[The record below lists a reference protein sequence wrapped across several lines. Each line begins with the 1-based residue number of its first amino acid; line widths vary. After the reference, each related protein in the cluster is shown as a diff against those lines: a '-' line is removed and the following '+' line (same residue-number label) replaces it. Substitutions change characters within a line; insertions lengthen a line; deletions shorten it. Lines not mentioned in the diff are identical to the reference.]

1 MDVGGVQGITVL
13 FADIRNFTL
22 LVQHLPLENLRIFLN
37 SFFDI
42 FSNVVF
48 SWKGTLDKFM
58 GDAVLAI
65 FGAPIALENAN
76 YSAVSAAVEILQ
88 EFENLRKQWMS
99 TSSLF
104 ENIGLGIGMSR
115 GEMFLGN
122 VGSTR
127 RLDYTVIGTDVNIA
141 QRLASE
147 AQSGQILISGSV
159 CDGIGDS
166 FPLKE
171 ERARVLK
178 GIEKET
184 SFFSLLPVTSRKE
197 KKRKNK

>member
-1 MDVGGVQGITVL
+1 MESKQNLMDVGGVQEITVL
-13 FADIRNFTL
+13 FADIRNFTF
-22 LVQHLPLENLRIFLN
+22 LVQHLPPEKLRIFLN

-65 FGAPIALENAN
+65 FGAPISLENAGF
-76 YSAVSAAVEILQ
+76 AGVSAAIQILL
-88 EFENLRKQWMS
+88 EFETLRKQWMA
-99 TSSLF
+99 TSALF
-104 ENIGLGIGMSR
+104 KDVGLGIGMSK

-122 VGSTR
+122 VGSSR

-141 QRLASE
+141 QRLA
-147 AQSGQILISGSV
+147 ADAISGQILITGSV
-159 CDGIGDS
+159 RDEIGDN

-171 ERARVLK
+171 EKARVLK
-178 GIEKET
+178 GLEKEVVLY
-184 SFFSLLPVTSRKE
+184 SIVPS
-197 KKRKNK
+197 